1 MRSALRQERESPSRA
16 GACALGS
23 TEAPWPLAL
32 FSPSPRWRRSAALR
46 RDPGEPSED
55 CFDGDHSSEDTG
67 LAAGRSQREKKRSYK
82 DFLREEEE
90 IAAQVRNSSKKKLK
104 DSELYFLGTDTHK
117 KKRKHSSDD
126 YYHGGEEGRGSRWDE
141 HITGSWSRGRGK
153 GSRCC

>member
-1 MRSALRQERESPSRA
+1 MAYDDSVKK
-16 GACALGS
+16 
-23 TEAPWPLAL
+23 
-32 FSPSPRWRRSAALR
+32 
-46 RDPGEPSED
+46 ED
-55 CFDGDHSSEDTG
+55 CFDGDHNSEDTG

-126 YYHGGEEGRGSRWDE
+126 YYYGGQWFLF
-141 HITGSWSRGRGK
+141 
-153 GSRCC
+153 